1 MPPMPLQSLSDV
13 LFHERRLLELLLFKL
28 DEERLVLEAGLTRW
42 LALATREV
50 ETVLDEL
57 NKAELARSVE
67 FAALVPELRLG
78 DDAKL
83 ISLVMAV
90 DPPWDGVFADHHK
103 ELKALMTDVLEAA
116 ATSKAMLREGYE
128 TIKAA
133 LEAAG

>member
-1 MPPMPLQSLSDV
+1 VPLQRLSDL

-42 LALATREV
+42 LVLATREV

-57 NKAELARSVE
+57 NKAELTRSVE
-67 FAALVPELRLG
+67 FAAAATDAGLG
-78 DDAKL
+78 DDANL
-83 ISLVMAV
+83 LSLVMAV
-90 DPPWDGVFADHHK
+90 PPPWDGVFADHQR
-103 ELKALMTDVLEAA
+103 ELKTLMTDVLAAA

-128 TIKAA
+128 TIKQA